1 MAEGVG
7 KENEDYR
14 SVRSLGKQRAQWGRT
29 RKPQESGTYC
39 VPGSV

>member
-14 SVRSLGKQRAQWGRT
+14 SVRTLGEQRAHWGRT
-29 RKPQESGTYC
+29 RKLQESGTYC